1 MTDEADDWGA
11 NEPLKHPHLN
21 LLGPSGKKRRRL
33 SKSFKDAV
41 GLQAMADKRSNT
53 VSGMLKA
60 VAPEMQEQ
68 SHRITHEM
76 LWEHKAATEH
86 LALVPHAASRISDG
100 RRVGKPARESLHI
113 YLWRALQQIA
123 SCLPPAVSYSRD
135 HCKSPYMCMNIRVKT
150 LAGWGFDC
158 RLECLGG

>member
-21 LLGPSGKKRRRL
+21 LLGPTGKKRRRL

-86 LALVPHAASRISDG
+86 LALVPHAPVAFLTAAELESRRGNPSTFICGGLCSRLRLACL
-100 RRVGKPARESLHI
+100 RRSATVATTVNHLI
-113 YLWRALQQIA
+113 CA
-123 SCLPPAVSYSRD
+123 
-135 HCKSPYMCMNIRVKT
+135 
-150 LAGWGFDC
+150 
-158 RLECLGG
+158 